1 MIIIPT
7 KRRINAGIQWEGEI
21 LTVPRESCAHVS
33 KPRNLTPGRLAGVL
47 SLLSLSS
54 LLFPLS
60 FLLSLSLSLSSSLL
74 CVFSLKPPY
83 PSSKIP
89 HSLFHSVCPR
99 HCGGSVQE
107 ATLVTKE
114 TYCSESRGV
123 KVSKGERVREKEREY
138 MWVCVCERERW
149 SGVMSY
155 RTSLYKLLYSNTHSS
170 FLTSIF
176 LDVLS
181 HLKKII

>member
-1 MIIIPT
+1 MQVFNERGKYSPCH
-7 KRRINAGIQWEGEI
+7 
-21 LTVPRESCAHVS
+21 ESRAYTSVS
-33 KPRNLTPGRLAGVL
+33 QETSHQGGLLGFCLSSH
-47 SLLSLSS
+47 SLLSF
-54 LLFPLS
+54 FPFPS
-60 FLLSLSLSLSSSLL
+60 YSLSLSLSSSLL

-114 TYCSESRGV
+114 TYCSGSRGV